1 MSRRKT
7 LLILGTIGAVLTA
20 AIVIARVP
28 TIKIDGAVMAEAP
41 DPGQQAPIGGVLVRA
56 RADGVELAHTTSD
69 FLGSFRLEFPRP
81 VVPGEAI
88 TLSFEH
94 RDYRPLDLDVTSEGQ
109 IYLARMLST
118 RPHVDEPHASGPTVV
133 LSDLV
138 VRYSIST
145 QVETSIGS
153 GARQFQVVNT
163 GNVPCDREG
172 ACSPDGKWKASVATV
187 SMDAGADNQ
196 FRNARLSCIAGPC
209 PFTRVDGDAYT
220 RGGQRI
226 VATVRN
232 WSDTATFVLESE
244 VFRSQLTDVTEN
256 SHPIILGRGL
266 NFTLPATAQG
276 PSIQAEVDGTE
287 VVFPLGPNAVLS
299 WATCEIRTG
308 SERNRTFRCDLKPGY
323 AFKKD
328 ESP

>member
-1 MSRRKT
+1 MS
-7 LLILGTIGAVLTA
+7 
-20 AIVIARVP
+20 
-28 TIKIDGAVMAEAP
+28 
-41 DPGQQAPIGGVLVRA
+41 
-56 RADGVELAHTTSD
+56 
-69 FLGSFRLEFPRP
+69 
-81 VVPGEAI
+81 
-88 TLSFEH
+88 
-94 RDYRPLDLDVTSEGQ
+94 
-109 IYLARMLST
+109 ST
-118 RPHVDEPHASGPTVV
+118 RPHVDEPHASGPEVV

-163 GNVPCDREG
+163 ANVRCDHQD

-209 PFTRVDGDAYT
+209 PFTRVDSDAYS

-226 VATVRN
+226 GATVRN
-232 WSDTATFVLESE
+232 WSDTATLVLESE

-276 PSIQAEVDGTE
+276 PSIQAEVDGRKWSSHWDQMLCSAGQLRD
-287 VVFPLGPNAVLS
+287 PHGND
-299 WATCEIRTG
+299 
-308 SERNRTFRCDLKPGY
+308 RNRTFRCDLKPGY
-323 AFKKD
+323 AFKND

>member
-1 MSRRKT
+1 MALGSSCFW
-7 LLILGTIGAVLTA
+7 LL
-20 AIVIARVP
+20 
-28 TIKIDGAVMAEAP
+28 
-41 DPGQQAPIGGVLVRA
+41 
-56 RADGVELAHTTSD
+56 
-69 FLGSFRLEFPRP
+69 FLGSGSTFGSTLRQPSSCDS
-81 VVPGEAI
+81 VP
-88 TLSFEH
+88 S
-94 RDYRPLDLDVTSEGQ
+94 
-109 IYLARMLST
+109 
-118 RPHVDEPHASGPTVV
+118 SGPILWVYGPKNPNRNDTQA
-133 LSDLV
+133 D
-138 VRYSIST
+138 YSSRGNHSRILRST
-145 QVETSIGS
+145 DAPT
-153 GARQFQVVNT
+153 T
-163 GNVPCDREG
+163 T
-172 ACSPDGKWKASVATV
+172 AT
-187 SMDAGADNQ
+187 
-196 FRNARLSCIAGPC
+196 FKRL
-209 PFTRVDGDAYT
+209 R
-220 RGGQRI
+220 RRI